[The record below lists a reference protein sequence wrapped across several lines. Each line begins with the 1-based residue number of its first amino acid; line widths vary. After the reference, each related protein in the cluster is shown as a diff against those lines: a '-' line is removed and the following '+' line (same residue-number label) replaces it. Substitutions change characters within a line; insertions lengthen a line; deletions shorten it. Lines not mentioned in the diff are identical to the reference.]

1 MLKFLKTY
9 LPAISIVFTF
19 IILYASINN
28 ILNGYDKE
36 GFCIFILQ
44 VIGYLSIAMLI
55 DFLVSLINFKKF
67 IHHFIVET
75 VLLYPITFGFVIIG
89 KWFQVNI
96 FNFIWCSCIYL
107 IAMILIHY
115 YFYYLTKR
123 QAIEINS
130 ILHYCEKE

>member
-9 LPAISIVFTF
+9 LPAICIAFTF
-19 IILYASINN
+19 IILYASVNN

-44 VIGYLSIAMLI
+44 VIGYLIIAMLI

-75 VLLYPITFGFVIIG
+75 ALLYPITLGFIIIG
-89 KWFQVNI
+89 KWFQIN
-96 FNFIWCSCIYL
+96 FLSFIWYSFIYL

-115 YFYYLTKR
+115 YFYYIAKR
-123 QAIEINS
+123 QATEINN
-130 ILHYCEKE
+130 ILRYCKKE

>member
-1 MLKFLKTY
+1 MIKFLKTY
-9 LPAISIVFTF
+9 LPAISISFTF
-19 IILYASINN
+19 IILYASVNN
-28 ILNGYDKE
+28 IISGYDKE

-44 VIGYLSIAMLI
+44 VIGYLIIAMLI

-96 FNFIWCSCIYL
+96 TSFIWCSFIYL
-107 IAMILIHY
+107 IAMIIIHY
-115 YFYYLTKR
+115 YFYYITKR
-123 QAIEINS
+123 QAVEINN
-130 ILHYCEKE
+130 ILHYCGKE